1 MISMFSELSPILSIV
16 FCLCIFLAL
25 RNKKDI
31 YLFLIATILLVNNYF
46 LLSNYFV
53 EFIVFS
59 LIYIYW
65 LYLMLTNYKINTKF
79 HTNKNITYV
88 IQLLSI
94 ILFSMIQI
102 DMIFLIMLMF
112 GYIMLFRQER
122 WHKHL
127 NIMFLMILIIFTT
140 NGGLDLISKL
150 LVDLK

>member
-1 MISMFSELSPILSIV
+1 MLEILFPIV
-16 FCLCIFLAL
+16 LCICVILAI
-25 RNKKDI
+25 RNKKEI
-31 YLFLIATILLVNNYF
+31 YLFFIASVLLTNKYF
-46 LLSNYFV
+46 LVTSYFV
-53 EFIVFS
+53 EFIVFI
-59 LIYIYW
+59 LICLYL
-65 LYLMLTNYKINTKF
+65 LYLML
-79 HTNKNITYV
+79 TNKNITYV
-88 IQLLSI
+88 IQMLSI

-102 DMIFLIMLMF
+102 DMIFLIMFMF